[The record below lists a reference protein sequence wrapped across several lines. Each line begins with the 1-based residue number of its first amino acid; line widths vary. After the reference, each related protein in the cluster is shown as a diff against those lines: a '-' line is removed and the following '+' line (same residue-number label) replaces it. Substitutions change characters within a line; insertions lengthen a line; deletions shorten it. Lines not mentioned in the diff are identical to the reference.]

1 MDPSQR
7 EVRTKLYFSYLHH
20 VVFAPE
26 AEQHSLLRSARAA
39 KNMFEPYILFKLWDY
54 NFAYVTTHTRTSR
67 SWGARAGPHAAL
79 LPAPAA
85 HSPHA
90 STPDPHYGPSDTR
103 PACLTVVASARLPSG
118 SSHGNLPAD
127 LGRLARRRAFALKPL
142 NRETESVN
150 AFVIPDIF

>member
-90 STPDPHYGPSDTR
+90 PTPDPHHGPSDTR
-103 PACLTVVASARLPSG
+103 PAHMCAMPHGCCVRTPSLGVIAREPPSRPRSPG
-118 SSHGNLPAD
+118 PS
-127 LGRLARRRAFALKPL
+127 
-142 NRETESVN
+142 ESVCAKTAKSRN
-150 AFVIPDIF
+150 RKC

>member
-7 EVRTKLYFSYLHH
+7 EVRIMLYFSYFHH
-20 VVFAPE
+20 SFRTGSGTLP
-26 AEQHSLLRSARAA
+26 SARAA
-39 KNMFEPYILFKLWDY
+39 KNMFEPYTLFKLWDY

-90 STPDPHYGPSDTR
+90 PTPDPHHGPSDTR
-103 PACLTVVASARLPSG
+103 VTARMRHHASRLLCPHAFPRGHRTGTSQPTSVAWPVGELLR
-118 SSHGNLPAD
+118 
-127 LGRLARRRAFALKPL
+127 
-142 NRETESVN
+142 
-150 AFVIPDIF
+150 